1 MMRALHALQRSY
13 NAFPLN
19 ARQSFST
26 IFVRPDLDII
36 DDLDLEFLLSHAYEF
51 RLLFLD
57 GSFLVVSTT
66 ALRLLLPEKLLMPMP
81 TASTVFQYLSLTGRP
96 FH

>member
-1 MMRALHALQRSY
+1 MPTR
-13 NAFPLN
+13 
-19 ARQSFST
+19 
-26 IFVRPDLDII
+26 I
-36 DDLDLEFLLSHAYEF
+36 

-81 TASTVFQYLSLTGRP
+81 TASKLFFSIY
-96 FH
+96 H